1 MAKKITRAGG
11 KFTRSHT
18 SVIPASSKVIDL
30 LDSMPEVRKISLGI
44 IKAGK
49 FSGGKRYI
57 KLKKRRG
64 GFLMTVRGNSSIQ
77 EIGIYTTKHETVVET
92 LERKDKKLNVE
103 IV

>member
-11 KFTRSHT
+11 KFTRSH
-18 SVIPASSKVIDL
+18 SSAIPTSSKIIDL
-30 LDSMPEVRKISLGI
+30 LDSMPEVKKISLGI

-57 KLKKRRG
+57 KLKKRRS

-77 EIGIYTTKHETVVET
+77 EIGIYTSNKEKIIET
-92 LERKDKKLNVE
+92 LNRKSIEFNVE
-103 IV
+103 II